1 MTPQQTLTAVI
12 NRAIKRGEPVFI
24 EQPPVALV
32 FERIIKS
39 ALFRL
44 DAPQIDLCES
54 LIELCDAIKREGET
68 NWSLGES
75 DACTL
80 DALLIGA
87 YWSLAE
93 WHGGQWSPEYAALC
107 AIGSIFSPGISCPP
121 TSEDEPEFYP
131 YQACNEYFAA
141 RA

>member
-1 MTPQQTLTAVI
+1 MTSLNKYTSAGFRAV
-12 NRAIKRGEPVFI
+12 KRGEPVFI

-44 DAPQIDLCES
+44 DGPQIDLCKA
-54 LIELCDAIKREGET
+54 LIELCDAINREEET
-68 NWSLGES
+68 DWSLGES
-75 DACTL
+75 DVCSL
-80 DALLIGA
+80 DLLLIGA
-87 YWSLAE
+87 YWSLTE
-93 WHGGQWSPEYAALC
+93 WHGGQFSPEYAALC
-107 AIGSIFSPGISCPP
+107 SIGSIFSPGMSCPP
-121 TSEDEPEFYP
+121 ISDDEPEFYP